1 MTERPKFLVREH
13 NRRSLQ
19 RAMSISAFCQIFDIG
34 RTSTYAEIRAGRLK
48 VRKVGRRTLIG
59 DDDAEEW
66 WRSLPEHHGGRDEAA
81 S

>member
-1 MTERPKFLVREH
+1 MTERPKISVHEH
-13 NRRSLQ
+13 QRRSLQ
-19 RAMSISAFCQIFDIG
+19 RAMSISAFCQIFNIG
-34 RTSTYAEIRAGRLK
+34 RTSTYAQIRAGRLK

-66 WRSLPEHHGGRDEAA
+66 WRSLPEHHRGQDEAA